1 MILSSR
7 MKRKM
12 VSLCLALGMTAVSLP
27 LWQMPLK
34 AEASETA
41 LEMGDFQA
49 AEAEVTLEDVR
60 QKAREKYAG
69 AVKTG
74 FDMDLSGQ
82 TFDGNTALN
91 YSTDEGDRKYIEVF
105 NKPIHIFYPP
115 T

>member
-60 QKAREKYAG
+60 QKADVCVCVCVCVCARARACMCVCFHKP
-69 AVKTG
+69 T
-74 FDMDLSGQ
+74 
-82 TFDGNTALN
+82 NTARSL
-91 YSTDEGDRKYIEVF
+91 SVV
-105 NKPIHIFYPP
+105 
-115 T
+115 